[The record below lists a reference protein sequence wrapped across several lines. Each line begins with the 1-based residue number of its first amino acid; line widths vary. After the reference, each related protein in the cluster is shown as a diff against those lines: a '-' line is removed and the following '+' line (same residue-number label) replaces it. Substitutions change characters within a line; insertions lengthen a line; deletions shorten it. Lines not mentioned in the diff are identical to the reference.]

1 MKLTKEQL
9 RAIHAKNYT
18 NSRRLMSRNNFIDK
32 GINKIPEQKLIPL
45 KSNTK
50 EIIKKVS
57 NTTIN
62 PLENNIGINA
72 IGQISSPFLSSIF
85 GFPISSS
92 VTTATLHS
100 LYDSY
105 KTYNQTER
113 IDDALFE
120 GMKSWMNNYMK
131 IRSHTYLQKN
141 LSEKTDDGLFSDVI
155 HGVSLVSSLIPIFD
169 EI

>member
-1 MKLTKEQL
+1 MKLTKKQL

-18 NSRRLMSRNNFIDK
+18 NSRRPMSRNNFIDK

-72 IGQISSPFLSSIF
+72 IGQISSPFLSLIL
-85 GFPISSS
+85 GFPIPLSI
-92 VTTATLHS
+92 TTPTLHS

-141 LSEKTDDGLFSDVI
+141 FSEKTDDDLFSDVI